1 MIAKFFKLILF
12 IQFYIFSIFIIP
24 NFSFAETPVT
34 GSIKE
39 FGPFISNFEIPSDW
53 KSDNNALSKANKI
66 FTNDDIQSEINLALS
81 APRDG
86 VLIVSWQFFESSM
99 AFSADQLTS
108 SIPTFEFVKKADT
121 KVFPSST
128 NNANRFEYAITRAT
142 GFSNDNLTFASKGK
156 SRIVAYWVN
165 MPIQAKNSNGERS
178 TGMLT
183 VFYRGIEAESKKN
196 KIDSVIADFMNSLE
210 FKAGF
215 SIINF
220 ETYTADLA
228 KEKIKKELIS
238 EMAKESNKSIS
249 TDNANKTTSPKST
262 PNIVDFYMVDSEGI
276 CYRFEEKNSY
286 KKVICPVH

>member
-121 KVFPSST
+121 KVSPSST
-128 NNANRFEYAITRAT
+128 NNANRFEYAIYRAT
-142 GFSNDNLTFASKGK
+142 GFSNDNLTFTSKGK
-156 SRIVAYWVN
+156 SRLVGYWVN
-165 MPIQAKNSNGERS
+165 LPIQFKNSKDEMLS
-178 TGMLT
+178 GMLS
-183 VFYRGIEAESKKN
+183 VFYRGSETESKKN
-196 KIDSVIADFMNSLE
+196 KIDSVIPAFMNSLE
-210 FKAGF
+210 FKEGF
-215 SIINF
+215 SKISY
-220 ETYTADLA
+220 EKYKSDLA
-228 KEKIKKELIS
+228 KEKIKNELIA